1 MSDFFKI
8 FTVFISCVFFFGKLG
23 MPSAILL
30 FKFNFLKVFLVTTIS
45 GCFSN
50 VIFTYFS
57 SALLKWWDAYK
68 QRKNLFAKKK
78 IFTKGNRR
86 IIKVKNRFGLK
97 GLAFITPIFPG
108 IPIGAFIAER
118 FYKDKFKVIMYLNVS
133 VVFWS
138 LTLYFLFYFLGHSI
152 I

>member
-1 MSDFFKI
+1 MNEFWKI
-8 FTVFISCVFFFGKLG
+8 FTVFLSCVFFFGKLG

-45 GCFSN
+45 GFTSN
-50 VIFTYFS
+50 VLFTYFS
-57 SALLKWWDAYK
+57 AAILKWWDGYK
-68 QRKNLFAKKK
+68 ERKHLFAKKK
-78 IFTKGNRR
+78 VFTKANRR
-86 IIKVKNRFGLK
+86 IIKIKKRFGLV

-108 IPIGAFIAER
+108 IPVGAFIAER
-118 FYKDKFKVIMYLNVS
+118 FYKKKIKVIMYLNVS

-138 LTLYFLFYFLGHSI
+138 ITLYFLFYFFGHDI